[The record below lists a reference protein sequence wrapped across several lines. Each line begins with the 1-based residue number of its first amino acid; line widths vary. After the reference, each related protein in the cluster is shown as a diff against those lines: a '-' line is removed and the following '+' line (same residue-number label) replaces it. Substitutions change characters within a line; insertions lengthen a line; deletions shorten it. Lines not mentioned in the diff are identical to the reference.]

1 MPILVITTFVFSL
14 VFLVGFFSINSISFG
29 SEEYQFVQNWPRNND
44 MHQISEIHDVLAT
57 KDFVFVPDYEN
68 HNMKKFTKD
77 GDFILEWGSRGDKN
91 GEFEGPSGIAI
102 DSSDNVYVIDD
113 TGRIQKFTDNGTFIT
128 SWGSDGSDDG
138 QFSKAEG
145 IDVDPE
151 GNVYVADTAN
161 KRIQVF
167 SPSSA
172 AIAVN
177 E

>member
-1 MPILVITTFVFSL
+1 
-14 VFLVGFFSINSISFG
+14 
-29 SEEYQFVQNWPRNND
+29 
-44 MHQISEIHDVLAT
+44 
-57 KDFVFVPDYEN
+57 
-68 HNMKKFTKD
+68 
-77 GDFILEWGSRGDKN
+77 
-91 GEFEGPSGIAI
+91 

-128 SWGSDGSDDG
+128 SWGSDGTHDG
-138 QFSKAEG
+138 QFSKSEG
-145 IDVDPE
+145 LDVDPE

-172 AIAVN
+172 AISVD